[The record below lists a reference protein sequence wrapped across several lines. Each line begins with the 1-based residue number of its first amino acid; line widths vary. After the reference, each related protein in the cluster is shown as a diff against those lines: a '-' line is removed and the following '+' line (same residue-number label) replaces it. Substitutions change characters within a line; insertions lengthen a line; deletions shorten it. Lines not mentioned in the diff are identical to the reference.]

1 MDVYDSA
8 VTWLIHD
15 WKNRKIHTNRIMST
29 VRFGLLSP
37 LQLTQINLCPELNK
51 VKSEKDYN
59 QILAFGTVKSMI
71 DDGLAYSILEE
82 SYKNQPEELKKWVDK
97 TGVKAPVCRTCLVN
111 RKRGSPLILEKIS
124 LLEDASQTKLK
135 PNFNKVPE
143 RTSSYTLLD
152 VIPKPGTPTIESPSD
167 SFAGSEH
174 PSNTTCNEVVG
185 RRSIS
190 NSNNKVATRSRSR
203 IPKPPSRVTS
213 RNNYDNDKFGDLNNQ
228 SPDILVNS
236 NQGSQIVMQE
246 LSKPKLLSNS
256 SNTLQL
262 AGDGMELQTLTDT
275 IYDQFNVFK

>member
-15 WKNRKIHTNRIMST
+15 WKNRRIHTNKIMSS

-82 SYKNQPEELKKWVDK
+82 SYKNQPEELKRWVDK
-97 TGVKAPVCRTCLVN
+97 TGVKAPVPRACLIN
-111 RKRGSPLILEKIS
+111 RKRGSALILEKIS
-124 LLEDASQTKLK
+124 LLQDASQTKLK

-143 RTSSYTLLD
+143 RASSYTLLD
-152 VIPKPGTPTIESPSD
+152 VIPKPGTPTIETPS
-167 SFAGSEH
+167 ASER
-174 PSNTTCNEVVG
+174 PSHTNCNETG
-185 RRSIS
+185 SRKSLS
-190 NSNNKVATRSRSR
+190 NGNNKATSRSRSR
-203 IPKPPSRVTS
+203 IPKPPSRGAS
-213 RNNYDNDKFGDLNNQ
+213 RSNYDNDKLGDNQ

-256 SNTLQL
+256 SNTLQV
-262 AGDGMELQTLTDT
+262 AGDGMDLQAITDS